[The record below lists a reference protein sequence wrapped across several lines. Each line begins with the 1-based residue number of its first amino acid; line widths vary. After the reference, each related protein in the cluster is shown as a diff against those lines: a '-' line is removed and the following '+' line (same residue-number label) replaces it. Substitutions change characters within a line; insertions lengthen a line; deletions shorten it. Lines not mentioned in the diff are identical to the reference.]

1 MTTAGGDVQIIFV
14 TIAAAFSLFS
24 SEDLTWLTNSLIRW
38 DSDRALHFHPDEGK
52 SLPIR
57 ESSQFSLRVTIS
69 NDLKVI
75 ITAYTALTT

>member
-52 SLPIR
+52 SLPSR
-57 ESSQFSLRVTIS
+57 LVSV
-69 NDLKVI
+69 
-75 ITAYTALTT
+75 